1 MKLNKLN
8 DTAEHME
15 KLTFLFC
22 LVLLMVFIV
31 IGVNMFASLEQNNTE
46 IETMRSEIIA
56 LQSNGSGNKTQE
68 QIHLDFLE
76 NEMVRHQD
84 FIETQRQHLMWLV
97 SLIGTIGIFLI
108 GFFGFRTRAEIQ
120 NTIANQEMNISTAG
134 INHYIGGNENRQ
146 YLETA
151 IQKERNAQKAHILF
165 IQTEYRGLKLNN
177 ENEKDSEK
185 IFFEDE
191 ARSYLN
197 ADMILKHLP
206 TDNKNA
212 KKVKKCY
219 EKNMEITL
227 ENRCEIKNDFTD
239 DYKNKIE
246 TELYGNDLIIYEI
259 PNRGS
264 EIPVNKGKTDKRKEE
279 INHYNETLKSIKE
292 IDYELCKFVC
302 DFCEE
307 NSLYCI
313 VYVNGGYIRQLE
325 NLFNSTIASYQP
337 NLIQTATTILY
348 LYNKVDQD

>member
-31 IGVNMFASLEQNNTE
+31 IGVNMFASLKQNNTE

-97 SLIGTIGIFLI
+97 SLIGTIGILLI

-120 NTIANQEMNISTAG
+120 NTIAKQELDISESG

-151 IQKERNAQKAHILF
+151 IQRERKAQNAKILF
-165 IQTEYRGLKLNN
+165 IETEYRKLMLDGTKIYF
-177 ENEKDSEK
+177 EKEPASHL
-185 IFFEDE
+185 E
-191 ARSYLN
+191 AFNL
-197 ADMILKHLP
+197 LEFLP
-206 TDNKNA
+206 TKE
-212 KKVKKCY
+212 KKPHQWKLRYDECMEIISENNLQIQKDITKRY
-219 EKNMEITL
+219 EKEI
-227 ENRCEIKNDFTD
+227 EKNLD
-239 DYKNKIE
+239 
-246 TELYGNDLIIYEI
+246 GHDLVIYEI
-259 PNRGS
+259 PNRGT
-264 EIPVNKGKTDKRKEE
+264 EKKGND
-279 INHYNETLKSIKE
+279 HYNNALKSVKAEDYKFCKLICNHCNKE
-292 IDYELCKFVC
+292 GI
-302 DFCEE
+302 
-307 NSLYCI
+307 YCI
-313 VYVNGGYIRQLE
+313 VYTNTGNILPLE
-325 NLFNSTIASYQP
+325 SSFYTTFSKYKL
-337 NLIQTATTILY
+337 NLIQTATTILN
-348 LYNKVDQD
+348 LMI